1 MSESK
6 IVWRKYPQEKPT
18 VDDQY
23 IVSIR
28 LGKVSFTA
36 TADWKNVKGKFKG
49 MFNENITAWAKMPE
63 PYREIYE

>member
-28 LGKVSFTA
+28 LGKASFTA

-49 MFNENITAWAKMPE
+49 VFNKNITAWAEMPR
-63 PYREIYE
+63 PYKE

>member
-6 IVWRKYPQEKPT
+6 IVWCKYPQETPT

-28 LGKVSFTA
+28 LGKYSFTA

-49 MFNENITAWAKMPE
+49 VFNKNITAWAEMPK
-63 PYREIYE
+63 PYRE

>member
-36 TADWKNVKGKFKG
+36 TADWKNVKGKFKA
-49 MFNENITAWAKMPE
+49 MFNENITAWAEMPK
-63 PYREIYE
+63 PYKE

>member
-36 TADWKNVKGKFKG
+36 TADWKNVKGKFKV
-49 MFNENITAWAKMPE
+49 MFNENITAWAEMPE
-63 PYREIYE
+63 PYKEKS

>member
-49 MFNENITAWAKMPE
+49 MFNKNITAWAEMPK
-63 PYREIYE
+63 PYKE

>member
-6 IVWRKYPQEKPT
+6 IVWHKYPQEKPT

-36 TADWKNVKGKFKG
+36 TADWKNVKGKFKV
-49 MFNENITAWAKMPE
+49 MFNENITAWAEMPK
-63 PYREIYE
+63 PYKE

>member
-36 TADWKNVKGKFKG
+36 TADWKNVKGKFQDV
-49 MFNENITAWAKMPE
+49 FNENIIAWAEMPE
-63 PYREIYE
+63 PYKEKS

>member
-36 TADWKNVKGKFKG
+36 TAAWKNVKGKFKV
-49 MFNENITAWAKMPE
+49 MFNENITAWAEMPK
-63 PYREIYE
+63 PYKE

>member
-6 IVWRKYPQEKPT
+6 IVWCKYPQEKPT

-28 LGKVSFTA
+28 LRKDNFTA
-36 TADWKNVKGKFKG
+36 TADWKNVKGKFQDV
-49 MFNENITAWAKMPE
+49 FNENITAWAEMPE
-63 PYREIYE
+63 PYKEKS

>member
-28 LGKVSFTA
+28 LGKASFTA

-49 MFNENITAWAKMPE
+49 MFNKNITAWAEMPK
-63 PYREIYE
+63 PYKE

>member
-6 IVWRKYPQEKPT
+6 IAWRKYPQEKPT

-36 TADWKNVKGKFKG
+36 TADWKNVKGKFQDV
-49 MFNENITAWAKMPE
+49 FNKNITAWAEMPK
-63 PYREIYE
+63 PYKE

>member
-6 IVWRKYPQEKPT
+6 IVWRRYPQEKPT

-28 LGKVSFTA
+28 LGKASFTA

-49 MFNENITAWAKMPE
+49 VFNKNITAWAEMPR
-63 PYREIYE
+63 PYKE

>member
-1 MSESK
+1 MKKAE
-6 IVWRKYPQEKPT
+6 IEWYPFPQEKPT

-36 TADWKNVKGKFKG
+36 TADWKNVKGKFKV
-49 MFNENITAWAKMPE
+49 MFNENITAWAEMPR
-63 PYREIYE
+63 PYKEEA

>member
-28 LGKVSFTA
+28 LGKGSFTA

-49 MFNENITAWAKMPE
+49 MFNKNITAWAEMPK
-63 PYREIYE
+63 PYKE

>member
-1 MSESK
+1 MSERK
-6 IVWRKYPQEKPT
+6 IVWGKYPQEKPT

-49 MFNENITAWAKMPE
+49 VFNKNITAWAEMPK
-63 PYREIYE
+63 PYKE

>member
-36 TADWKNVKGKFKG
+36 TADWKNVKGKFKV
-49 MFNENITAWAKMPE
+49 MFNGNITAWAEMPK
-63 PYREIYE
+63 PYKE

>member
-6 IVWRKYPQEKPT
+6 IVWCKYPQEKPT

-28 LGKVSFTA
+28 LGKVSFTV

-49 MFNENITAWAKMPE
+49 VFNKNITAWAEMPK
-63 PYREIYE
+63 PYKE

>member
-49 MFNENITAWAKMPE
+49 MFNKNITAWAEMPR
-63 PYREIYE
+63 PYKE

>member
-6 IVWRKYPQEKPT
+6 IVWCKYPQEKPT

-49 MFNENITAWAKMPE
+49 VFNKNITA
-63 PYREIYE
+63 

>member
-28 LGKVSFTA
+28 LGKDSFTA
-36 TADWKNVKGKFKG
+36 TADWKNVKGKFKDV
-49 MFNENITAWAKMPE
+49 FEKDITAWAEMPK
-63 PYREIYE
+63 PYEE

>member
-6 IVWRKYPQEKPT
+6 IVWCKYPQEKPI

-36 TADWKNVKGKFKG
+36 TADWRNVKGKFKG
-49 MFNENITAWAKMPE
+49 VFNKNITAWAEMPK
-63 PYREIYE
+63 PYKE

>member
-49 MFNENITAWAKMPE
+49 VFNKNITAWAEMPK
-63 PYREIYE
+63 PYKE

>member
-36 TADWKNVKGKFKG
+36 TADWKNVKGKFRV
-49 MFNENITAWAKMPE
+49 MFNKNITAWAEMPK
-63 PYREIYE
+63 PYKE

>member
-6 IVWRKYPQEKPT
+6 IIWCKYPQKKPT

-49 MFNENITAWAKMPE
+49 VFNKNITAWAEMPK
-63 PYREIYE
+63 PYRE

>member
-1 MSESK
+1 MKKADIE
-6 IVWRKYPQEKPT
+6 WCPFPQEKPK

-49 MFNENITAWAKMPE
+49 MFNENITAWAEMPK
-63 PYREIYE
+63 PYKEEA

>member
-49 MFNENITAWAKMPE
+49 VFNKNITAWAEMPK
-63 PYREIYE
+63 PYRE

>member
-36 TADWKNVKGKFKG
+36 TADWKNVKGKFKV
-49 MFNENITAWAKMPE
+49 MFNEIITAWAEMPK
-63 PYREIYE
+63 PYKE

>member
-36 TADWKNVKGKFKG
+36 TADWKNVKGKFKV
-49 MFNENITAWAKMPE
+49 MFNETITAWAEMPK
-63 PYREIYE
+63 PYKE

>member
-6 IVWRKYPQEKPT
+6 IIWRKYPQEKPT

-49 MFNENITAWAKMPE
+49 MFNKNITAWAEMPK
-63 PYREIYE
+63 PYKE

>member
-36 TADWKNVKGKFKG
+36 TADWKNVKGKFKV
-49 MFNENITAWAKMPE
+49 MFNENITAWAEMPK
-63 PYREIYE
+63 PYKE